1 MEGHVWM
8 WFEGDEE
15 DLRALE
21 GIFGPQPFVRLVL
34 HPDGSV
40 TVRGRARLWSANWL
54 ERREREGRVV
64 DPEKAEA
71 VVAWVNGEVEVAL
84 VRRCREM
91 GLEVRRA
98 LEIYRSLQGMT
109 VEEAREW
116 LKKEKAQG
124 D

>member
-1 MEGHVWM
+1 M

-21 GIFGPQPFVRLVL
+21 GIFGPQPFVRRVL
-34 HPDGSV
+34 RADGSAAI
-40 TVRGRARLWSANWL
+40 RGKARLWPVDWL
-54 ERREREGRVV
+54 ERRERKGRIV
-64 DPEKAEA
+64 DLEKAEA
-71 VVAWVNGEVEVAL
+71 VVAWVNDEGEVAL

-91 GLEVRRA
+91 GLDVRRA
-98 LEIYRSLQGMT
+98 LDIYRSLQGMT